1 MKLIDKY
8 ADLNSCVCWI
18 AEYTKTHNEEDRYMI
33 DWIHDTR
40 DEFGRCLII
49 IHGSK
54 GKKTYLVNYGWTVE
68 DAKKDYERWD
78 GESCLTRFSTF
89 FPSWPRE

>member
-1 MKLIDKY
+1 MVALTDIQY
-8 ADLNSCVCWI
+8 RTMRRADN
-18 AEYTKTHNEEDRYMI
+18 MI

-40 DEFGRCLII
+40 DEYGRCLII

-68 DAKKDYERWD
+68 DAKEDYERWD
-78 GESCLTRFSTF
+78 GES
-89 FPSWPRE
+89 

>member
-1 MKLIDKY
+1 
-8 ADLNSCVCWI
+8 
-18 AEYTKTHNEEDRYMI
+18 MI

-40 DEFGRCLII
+40 DEYGRCLII

-68 DAKKDYERWD
+68 DAKEDYERWD
-78 GESCLTRFSTF
+78 GES
-89 FPSWPRE
+89 